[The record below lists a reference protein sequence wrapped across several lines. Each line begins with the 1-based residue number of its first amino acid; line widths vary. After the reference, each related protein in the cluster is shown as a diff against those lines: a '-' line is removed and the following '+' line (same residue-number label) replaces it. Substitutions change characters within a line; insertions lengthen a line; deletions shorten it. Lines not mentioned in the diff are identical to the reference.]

1 MPDVLREIGTIAR
14 ALDSISNVE
23 FKPYQLTK
31 GQYLYLVR
39 IYEHPG
45 IIQED
50 LGKLIMVERSTVI
63 RAVQK
68 LVTQGLVEKRPDTT
82 NRKIRHLFTTARAQ
96 PVYDRIIAE
105 NTYSTRVA
113 LQGLSPI
120 EQDQLGRL
128 LRRARQNVTHDWQAV
143 QQGQIRHY

>member
-1 MPDVLREIGTIAR
+1 MPDVLREIGMIAR
-14 ALDSISNVE
+14 ALDAISNVE

-39 IYEHPG
+39 ITEHPG

-68 LVTQGLVEKRPDTT
+68 LVDQGLVEKRLDAT
-82 NRKIRHLFTTARAQ
+82 NRKIRHLFATPQAQ
-96 PVYDRIIAE
+96 PVYARVIAE
-105 NTYSTRVA
+105 NTYSTQVA
-113 LQGLSPI
+113 LQGLTPA
-120 EQDQLGRL
+120 EQAQLGQL
-128 LRRARQNVTHDWQAV
+128 LQRARQNVATDWEAV
-143 QQGQIRHY
+143 QRGQTRHY